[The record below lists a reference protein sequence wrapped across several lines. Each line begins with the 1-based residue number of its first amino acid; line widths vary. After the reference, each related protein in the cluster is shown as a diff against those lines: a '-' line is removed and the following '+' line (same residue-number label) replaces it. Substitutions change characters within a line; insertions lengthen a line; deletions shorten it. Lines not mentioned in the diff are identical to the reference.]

1 MRPVLLIDFGSTFTK
16 LTAVDL
22 DAPRVIAHTQ
32 TRTTADTDLSA
43 GLGLGIQTLEEKAGS
58 LRFEARL
65 ACSSAAGGLNMVAS
79 GLVPNLTAKAA
90 KLAAFGAGAKVIKS
104 YAYQLTRED
113 AEEIGRIKP
122 DIMLLTGGTDGGNSE
137 VILHNA
143 GRIAKIPGSFPV
155 VLAGNRCAQEE
166 CAQLLS
172 GSAHPVFCAD
182 NVMPEMNRLVTGPV
196 QQVIRQ
202 VFLERIIVAKGLS
215 KTRSLLDGIMMP
227 TPSAVLDGLTLL
239 SRGNRK
245 RGGIGDL
252 VAVDLGGATT
262 DVYSIADGFPAG
274 ANTVLRGLTEPQVKR
289 TVEGDIG
296 MRFGAHG
303 VLEAAGM
310 EAFVQLTGLPE
321 GRIAEIIAGF
331 AESPS
336 ALPANPDEE
345 KMDFALSSLA
355 IRTALVRHAG
365 SLEMVYTPVG
375 PMYQQTGKDLRQVKR
390 LILTGGALIYAKGLK
405 EVIGLA
411 LSCDDPM
418 ILTPRE
424 ASYRCDRGYILSAM
438 GLLSKFD
445 EDAALELLLGA
456 FGKEEE
462 DAAG

>member
-22 DAPRVIAHTQ
+22 DAPRVIAHAQ
-32 TRTTADTDLSA
+32 TRTTADTDLSI
-43 GLGLGIQTLEEKAGS
+43 GLGLGIQALEEKAGS

-143 GRIAKIPGSFPV
+143 GRIAQIPGSFPV

-182 NVMPEMNRLVTGPV
+182 NVMPEMNRLVTGSV

-239 SRGNRK
+239 SRGNKK

-252 VAVDLGGATT
+252 AAVDLGGATT
-262 DVYSIADGFPAG
+262 DVYSIADGFPTG

-331 AESPS
+331 SESPS

-411 LSCDDPM
+411 LRCDDPM